1 MHQCTPTKLPGKLY
15 NKHTC
20 CNSMEAAQQD
30 VFKSCS
36 GPVNFIGD
44 NVSRAG
50 AEGHAEE
57 GYRKKISAPATAM
70 KGAANNT
77 RQAYFIIPRVA
88 GGTALL
94 GAGGKKHQR
103 SAAAACTCLRA
114 PVHSPP
120 PHSHH
125 DDNQNHHNSLR
136 AKQERGDT
144 SLSAPA
150 SSPELLGI
158 PARTS
163 TLAHSIG
170 SPKKPQPASESTDK

>member
-1 MHQCTPTKLPGKLY
+1 MHQCTPTKLPGRLY

-44 NVSRAG
+44 SVSRAG

-88 GGTALL
+88 KALL
-94 GAGGKKHQR
+94 CWVQEGKNTSAQRRLHAPACVPQCTPRHPTVTMTTTKTTTTHFAPSRNAG
-103 SAAAACTCLRA
+103 TPPCLR
-114 PVHSPP
+114 
-120 PHSHH
+120 
-125 DDNQNHHNSLR
+125 
-136 AKQERGDT
+136 
-144 SLSAPA
+144 
-150 SSPELLGI
+150 
-158 PARTS
+158 
-163 TLAHSIG
+163 
-170 SPKKPQPASESTDK
+170 QPAHQSSSVYQPEQAHLPTP